1 MSAVIS
7 MPLGVALN
15 PLQILQSE
23 YVLLEIGGKYGVI
36 QKSDLVWHPGMS
48 TAPALRVFIGSEIKT
63 LLMRRLQTIA
73 SSIDPNVVIKDFLHS
88 PNTTVYRNL
97 AFSPIAVAADTL
109 NLWHGMTTLPKQGTW
124 IMLRQYMEHVLCSSD
139 KDAYQY
145 LIKYLAHMLQKP
157 EEKPGIMIVMLGGQG
172 IGKGTLEAILRKIF
186 AATTLMVSDVDSVVG
201 RFNSCL
207 ERAYIVF
214 MDEAL
219 FKGDRKSS
227 DRLKNFVTAR
237 HIQIEAKHQP
247 ERSIESFHR
256 FFAAS
261 NSQHFAN
268 TEYDDRRFFFLKVS
282 EQFKGNHAYWKN
294 LYTAIN
300 AGEVEA
306 MVHDLLAIDLTDF
319 IPGNKPASKELLSQK
334 IHSLPAFPR
343 FWFDALWKAETY
355 HMGSYPSIPIH
366 DEWQAGYFW
375 PTHEIDGAYEYKSRS
390 ERYHSKLNGR
400 DIAEALRQIC
410 PSANGDRKMISNKRS
425 SGYVLPD
432 LSVARSEFEAY
443 LGGSISWPEI

>member
-1 MSAVIS
+1 MSTVIS
-7 MPLGVALN
+7 MTTGSALN

-23 YVLLEIGGKYGVI
+23 YVLLEIAGKYGVI
-36 QKSDLVWHPGMS
+36 QKSDLMWHPGMS

-97 AFSPIAVAADTL
+97 AFSPLSVAADTL
-109 NLWHGMTTLPKQGTW
+109 NLWHGMTAVPKQGAWTT
-124 IMLRQYMEHVLCSSD
+124 LRHYMEHVLCSSD

-157 EEKPGIMIVMLGGQG
+157 EEKPGVMIVMLGGQG
-172 IGKGTLEAILRKIF
+172 IGKGTLEAILRKMF

-227 DRLKNFVTAR
+227 DRLKNFVTAK

-282 EQFKGNHAYWKN
+282 EQFKGNHAYWKS
-294 LYTAIN
+294 LYRAIDS
-300 AGEVEA
+300 GEVEA
-306 MVHDLLAIDLTDF
+306 MVHDLLAIGLTDF
-319 IPGNKPASKELLSQK
+319 TPGNKPASKELLSQK

-355 HMGSYPSIPIH
+355 HMGSYPSTPIH

-375 PTHEIDGAYEYKSRS
+375 PTHEIDDVYEHKSRS
-390 ERYHSKLNGR
+390 ARYHTKLNGR
-400 DIAEALRQIC
+400 DIADALRQIC
-410 PSANGDRKMISNKRS
+410 PSAKDCRKMIVNKRS

-432 LSVARSEFEAY
+432 LSVAREEFETY
-443 LGGSISWPEI
+443 LGGPIPWPKI

>member
-1 MSAVIS
+1 MSAVIN
-7 MPLGVALN
+7 MPLGAALN

-23 YVLLEIGGKYGVI
+23 YALLEIGGKYGVI
-36 QKSDLVWHPGMS
+36 KKSDLVWHPGMS
-48 TAPALRVFIGSEIKT
+48 FAPALKIFCGAELKT

-73 SSIDPNVVIKDFLHS
+73 SSMNPRVVINDFLHS

-97 AFSPIAVAADTL
+97 AFSPVAVAADTL
-109 NLWHGMTTLPKQGTW
+109 NLWQGMTALPQQGSWTT
-124 IMLRQYMEHVLCSSD
+124 LRQYIEHVLCSSD
-139 KDAYQY
+139 EDAYQY
-145 LIKYLAHMLQKP
+145 FIHYLAHMLQKP
-157 EEKPGIMIVMLGGQG
+157 EEKPGVMIVMLGGQG
-172 IGKGTLEAILRKIF
+172 IGKGTLEVILRKMF

-207 ERAYIVF
+207 ERAYILF

-227 DRLKNFVTAR
+227 DRLKNFVTAK

-282 EQFKGNHAYWKN
+282 EQFKGNHAYWKTV
-294 LYTAIN
+294 YTAIET
-300 AGEVEA
+300 GEVEA
-306 MVHDLLAIDLTDF
+306 MVHDLLAMDLSSFT
-319 IPGNKPASKELLSQK
+319 PGNKPASKELLSQK

-343 FWFDALWKAETY
+343 FWFNALWQAETY
-355 HMGSYPSIPIH
+355 HMGSFPSTPRH
-366 DEWQAGYFW
+366 DEWQNGNFW
-375 PTHEIDGAYEYKSRS
+375 PTNEIVDVYEYKSRA

-410 PSANGDRKMISNKRS
+410 PSAKDSRKMICNKRS

-432 LSVARSEFEAY
+432 LVVARSEFEGY
-443 LGGSISWPEI
+443 LGDTISWPEI